1 MRLADTNAT
10 ARTLVAVMGFGLA
23 LSGSTSAKSDLVVP
37 RFRSAPPALESPLPA
52 TQPRP
57 KRLVLVSIPDRKLAV
72 LEDGKVLRVF
82 LVAVG
87 ADVSPSPTGKLEV
100 AHRLA
105 NPTYY
110 HPGVIIPPGK
120 DNPLGPR
127 WVGLSQKGF
136 GIHGTNQP
144 WSIGK
149 AASHGCIRMRNR
161 DIVQFFDLVSVGD
174 AVEIRAERDEQITE
188 VFGPAQAATAVARAE
203 MQAAPEKQN

>member
-1 MRLADTNAT
+1 MNLAHHKALTIT
-10 ARTLVAVMGFGLA
+10 AVMVILGI
-23 LSGSTSAKSDLVVP
+23 SQSTSAKSELAVTRIPSSQAVP
-37 RFRSAPPALESPLPA
+37 APAEVPVA
-52 TQPRP
+52 PR
-57 KRLVLVSIPDRKLAV
+57 RLVLVSIPDRKLAV
-72 LEDGKVLRVF
+72 LEHGKVVRIF
-82 LVAVG
+82 QVAVG
-87 ADVSPSPTGKLEV
+87 ADVSPSPVGGFQI

-110 HPGVIIPPGK
+110 HPGVVIPAGK

-161 DIVQFFDLVSVGD
+161 DIEQFFEMVSIGD
-174 AVEIRAERDEQITE
+174 AVEIRSQRDAQIAQI
-188 VFGPAQAATAVARAE
+188 FAPAQGTTALASV
-203 MQAAPEKQN
+203 QAQASPDNKN